1 MIREQKI
8 DFVIAWVDGSDLE
21 WQKEKNKYANPGD
34 TTLQVDASM
43 VRYREWDTLRY
54 WFRAV
59 EKYAPWVNQ
68 VYFVTCGHVPK
79 WLNMDAPKLHFV
91 RHQDY
96 IPEQYLP
103 TFSPHPI
110 ELNLHRI
117 EGLSEH
123 FVYFN
128 YDFYLTAPVQE
139 TDFFV
144 NGLPCDSLEETP
156 LTYSWRTPMNGVRAN
171 DILFVNEHFDRKQC
185 RRMHKDKWFNLR
197 DPHALIK
204 NLILGSLNDNKMFGL
219 NTHHL
224 PQAYLKKTLEK
235 VWETDPDWLS
245 ETCSHKFR
253 DSQDVSQCVFKF
265 WQLMTGEFYPYNKRK
280 FGRLFQNGA
289 CLDELCDA
297 IRHQKY
303 KAICFNDAEKI
314 DFEMAR
320 KALNDAFDAVLP
332 EKSSFEK

>member
-103 TFSPHPI
+103 TFSSHPI

-117 EGLSEH
+117 MLRVFSDNLQAIQSYHHAGFQKEGIARDM
-123 FVYFN
+123 VY
-128 YDFYLTAPVQE
+128 
-139 TDFFV
+139 
-144 NGLPCDSLEETP
+144 
-156 LTYSWRTPMNGVRAN
+156 
-171 DILFVNEHFDRKQC
+171 
-185 RRMHKDKWFNLR
+185 
-197 DPHALIK
+197 
-204 NLILGSLNDNKMFGL
+204 
-219 NTHHL
+219 
-224 PQAYLKKTLEK
+224 
-235 VWETDPDWLS
+235 
-245 ETCSHKFR
+245 
-253 DSQDVSQCVFKF
+253 
-265 WQLMTGEFYPYNKRK
+265 
-280 FGRLFQNGA
+280 QNGRYRDMMFMSILA
-289 CLDELCDA
+289 GEGN
-297 IRHQKY
+297 I
-303 KAICFNDAEKI
+303 
-314 DFEMAR
+314 
-320 KALNDAFDAVLP
+320 
-332 EKSSFEK
+332 

>member
-1 MIREQKI
+1 
-8 DFVIAWVDGSDLE
+8 
-21 WQKEKNKYANPGD
+21 
-34 TTLQVDASM
+34 M

-103 TFSPHPI
+103 TFSSHPI

-128 YDFYLTAPVQE
+128 DDFYLTAPVQE

-156 LTYSWRTPMNGVRAN
+156 LT
-171 DILFVNEHFDRKQC
+171 
-185 RRMHKDKWFNLR
+185 
-197 DPHALIK
+197 
-204 NLILGSLNDNKMFGL
+204 
-219 NTHHL
+219 
-224 PQAYLKKTLEK
+224 
-235 VWETDPDWLS
+235 
-245 ETCSHKFR
+245 
-253 DSQDVSQCVFKF
+253 
-265 WQLMTGEFYPYNKRK
+265 
-280 FGRLFQNGA
+280 
-289 CLDELCDA
+289 
-297 IRHQKY
+297 
-303 KAICFNDAEKI
+303 
-314 DFEMAR
+314 
-320 KALNDAFDAVLP
+320 
-332 EKSSFEK
+332 